1 MSNVP
6 VAGETIAVVTSYP
19 ELVEAFRVVK
29 ARLGLS
35 NKWCDDVCG
44 YADGITDKKLGP
56 SQTKS
61 IDPLAFSM
69 FCQIF
74 AVRFVMQIDLAAVRK
89 MEEQWQGRVEGK
101 VSPPDSVMSKKLLK
115 KAMPLVSKEYGRRGG
130 MVTAHMRTPA
140 QRSASARHAAKSRWE
155 KLRKI

>member
-1 MSNVP
+1 MSVP

-19 ELVEAFRVVK
+19 ELVEAFRTIK

-115 KAMPLVSKEYGRRGG
+115 KAMPLVSKEYGSLGG
-130 MVTAHMRTPA
+130 KVRSHLLTPKH
-140 QRSASARHAAKSRWE
+140 RSDIARKAANARWG